1 MATIDL
7 PNNILEALS
16 TVLQQLQQSLPEV
29 KQAPDFSAI
38 AFKWENSELK
48 ATMRAKEMDKLTVI
62 RGLQAA
68 IKQIE
73 VDERK
78 ELDDAQVLAVIE
90 KQIKQRKE
98 SIKAFE
104 GAGRE
109 DLASKEQAELE
120 VLSQFLPEAMTE
132 EELDSMIAQTIAAQE
147 ATSMKDMGKVM
158 NSLRPLI
165 AGRADPS
172 QVSAKIKAKLA

>member
-1 MATIDL
+1 MTTLKDQIT
-7 PNNILEALS
+7 E
-16 TVLQQLQQSLPEV
+16 VLKTS
-29 KQAPDFSAI
+29 
-38 AFKWENSELK
+38 
-48 ATMRAKEMDKLTVI
+48 MRARDMAQVTVI
-62 RGLQAA
+62 RSLQAA

-98 SIKAFE
+98 SVKAFE

-109 DLASKEQAELE
+109 DLASKEQAEIE

-132 EELDSMIAQTIAAQE
+132 EELDSLIEQTIVAQG

-165 AGRADPS
+165 AGRADPAL
-172 QVSAKIKAKLA
+172 VSSKIKAKLS

>member
-1 MATIDL
+1 MTTMTLKDQITD
-7 PNNILEALS
+7 
-16 TVLQQLQQSLPEV
+16 VLKTS
-29 KQAPDFSAI
+29 
-38 AFKWENSELK
+38 
-48 ATMRAKEMDKLTVI
+48 MRAKEIATVMVI

-104 GAGRE
+104 GAGRD
-109 DLASKEQAELE
+109 DLASKEQAEIE
-120 VLSQFLPEAMTE
+120 VISQFLPEAMTE
-132 EELDSMIAQTIAAQE
+132 EALDSLIEQTIAAQG

-158 NSLRPLI
+158 NSLRPII
-165 AGRADPS
+165 AGRADPA
-172 QVSAKIKAKLA
+172 QVSSKIKAKLS

>member
-1 MATIDL
+1 MTTL
-7 PNNILEALS
+7 KNQILD
-16 TVLQQLQQSLPEV
+16 V
-29 KQAPDFSAI
+29 
-38 AFKWENSELK
+38 LK

-62 RGLQAA
+62 RSLQAA

-73 VDERK
+73 VDDRV
-78 ELDDAQVLAVIE
+78 ELGDAQVLAVIE

-98 SIKAFE
+98 SVKAFL
-104 GAGRE
+104 GANRE
-109 DLASKEQAELE
+109 DLASKEQAEIE

-132 EELDSMIAQTIAAQE
+132 DELDSLIAQAIAAQQ

-165 AGRADPS
+165 AGRADPA
-172 QVSAKIKAKLA
+172 QVSAKIKAQLA

>member
-1 MATIDL
+1 MTTLKSQITD
-7 PNNILEALS
+7 
-16 TVLQQLQQSLPEV
+16 V
-29 KQAPDFSAI
+29 
-38 AFKWENSELK
+38 LK
-48 ATMRAKEMDKLTVI
+48 ATMRAKEMDKLMVI
-62 RGLQAA
+62 RSLQAA

-98 SIKAFE
+98 SVKAFE

-109 DLASKEQAELE
+109 DLASKEQAEIE

-132 EELDSMIAQTIAAQE
+132 EELDSIIAQTIAAQE

-165 AGRADPS
+165 AGRADPA
-172 QVSAKIKAKLA
+172 QVSAKIKAKLS

>member
-1 MATIDL
+1 MTTLKNQITD
-7 PNNILEALS
+7 ALKTS
-16 TVLQQLQQSLPEV
+16 
-29 KQAPDFSAI
+29 
-38 AFKWENSELK
+38 
-48 ATMRAKEMDKLTVI
+48 MRAKDMATVTVL
-62 RGLQAA
+62 RSLQAA

-73 VDERK
+73 VDERI
-78 ELDDAQVLAVIE
+78 EQVLAVIE

-104 GAGRE
+104 GAGRD
-109 DLASKEQAELE
+109 DLASKEQAEAE

-132 EELDSMIAQTIAAQE
+132 EELDSLIEQTIAAQE

-158 NSLRPLI
+158 NSLRPII
-165 AGRADPS
+165 AGRADPA

>member
-1 MATIDL
+1 MTTLKNQITD
-7 PNNILEALS
+7 
-16 TVLQQLQQSLPEV
+16 V
-29 KQAPDFSAI
+29 
-38 AFKWENSELK
+38 LK
-48 ATMRAKEMDKLTVI
+48 ATMRAKEMGKLTVI

-73 VDERK
+73 VDDRV

-104 GAGRE
+104 GANRQ
-109 DLASKEQAELE
+109 DLASKEQAEVE
-120 VLSQFLPEAMTE
+120 IISQFLPAAMTE
-132 EELDSMIAQTIAAQE
+132 EELDSIIAQTITAQE

-158 NSLRPLI
+158 NSLRPII
-165 AGRADPS
+165 AGRADPA

>member
-1 MATIDL
+1 MTTLKSQIT
-7 PNNILEALS
+7 E
-16 TVLQQLQQSLPEV
+16 VLKV
-29 KQAPDFSAI
+29 
-38 AFKWENSELK
+38 
-48 ATMRAKEMDKLTVI
+48 TMRAKEMDKLTVI
-62 RGLQAA
+62 RSLQAA

-73 VDERK
+73 VDERV
-78 ELDDAQVLAVIE
+78 ELDDSRVLAVIE

-104 GAGRE
+104 GANRQ
-109 DLASKEQAELE
+109 DLASKEQAEVE
-120 VLSQFLPEAMTE
+120 ILSQFLPAAMTE
-132 EELDSMIAQTIAAQE
+132 EELDSIIAQVITAQE

-165 AGRADPS
+165 AGRADPA

>member
-1 MATIDL
+1 
-7 PNNILEALS
+7 
-16 TVLQQLQQSLPEV
+16 
-29 KQAPDFSAI
+29 
-38 AFKWENSELK
+38 
-48 ATMRAKEMDKLTVI
+48 MRAKDMSKLTVI
-62 RGLQAA
+62 RSLQAA

-104 GAGRE
+104 GAGRD
-109 DLASKEQAELE
+109 DLASKEQAEVE

-132 EELDSMIAQTIAAQE
+132 EELDSLIAQTIEAQQ

-158 NSLRPLI
+158 NS
-165 AGRADPS
+165 ASAHSRARRS
-172 QVSAKIKAKLA
+172 CTSFSKN

>member
-1 MATIDL
+1 MNTLKNQITD
-7 PNNILEALS
+7 
-16 TVLQQLQQSLPEV
+16 VL
-29 KQAPDFSAI
+29 K
-38 AFKWENSELK
+38 NS
-48 ATMRAKEMDKLTVI
+48 MRAKDMATVTVI
-62 RGLQAA
+62 RSVQAA

-73 VDERK
+73 VDERI

-165 AGRADPS
+165 AGRADPAR
-172 QVSAKIKAKLA
+172 VSAKIKAKLS

>member
-1 MATIDL
+1 MTTLKDQIT
-7 PNNILEALS
+7 E
-16 TVLQQLQQSLPEV
+16 VLKTS
-29 KQAPDFSAI
+29 
-38 AFKWENSELK
+38 
-48 ATMRAKEMDKLTVI
+48 MRARDMAQVTVI
-62 RGLQAA
+62 RSLQAA

-78 ELDDAQVLAVIE
+78 ELDGAQVLAVIE

-98 SIKAFE
+98 SVKAFE

-109 DLASKEQAELE
+109 DLASKEQAEIE

-132 EELDSMIAQTIAAQE
+132 EELDSLIEQTIVAQG

-165 AGRADPS
+165 AGRADPAL
-172 QVSAKIKAKLA
+172 VSSKIKAKLS

>member
-1 MATIDL
+1 MTTLKSQITD
-7 PNNILEALS
+7 
-16 TVLQQLQQSLPEV
+16 V
-29 KQAPDFSAI
+29 
-38 AFKWENSELK
+38 LK

-73 VDERK
+73 VDERV
-78 ELDDAQVLAVIE
+78 ELDDSRVLAVIE

-104 GAGRE
+104 GANRQ
-109 DLASKEQAELE
+109 DLASKEQAEVE
-120 VLSQFLPEAMTE
+120 VLSQFLPAAMTE
-132 EELDSMIAQTIAAQE
+132 EELDSIIAQIISAQE

-158 NSLRPLI
+158 NSLRPII
-165 AGRADPS
+165 AGRADPAI
-172 QVSAKIKAKLA
+172 VSAKIKAKLS

>member
-1 MATIDL
+1 MITLKNQI
-7 PNNILEALS
+7 
-16 TVLQQLQQSLPEV
+16 TEV
-29 KQAPDFSAI
+29 
-38 AFKWENSELK
+38 LK

-62 RGLQAA
+62 RSLQAA

-73 VDERK
+73 VDDRI
-78 ELDDAQVLAVIE
+78 ELNDQQVLAVIE

-109 DLASKEQAELE
+109 DLASKEQAEVE
-120 VLSQFLPEAMTE
+120 VLSQFLPAAMTE
-132 EELDSMIAQTIAAQE
+132 EELDSVIEQTIAAQQ
-147 ATSMKDMGKVM
+147 ATSIKDMGKVM
-158 NSLRPLI
+158 NSLRPII
-165 AGRADPS
+165 AGRADPA

>member
-1 MATIDL
+1 MTTLKDQITD
-7 PNNILEALS
+7 
-16 TVLQQLQQSLPEV
+16 V
-29 KQAPDFSAI
+29 
-38 AFKWENSELK
+38 LK
-48 ATMRAKEMDKLTVI
+48 ATMRAKEMSKLTVI
-62 RGLQAA
+62 RSLQAA

-73 VDERK
+73 VDDRK

-98 SIKAFE
+98 SIKAFL
-104 GAGRE
+104 GANRD

-120 VLSQFLPEAMTE
+120 ILSQFLPEAMTE
-132 EELDSMIAQTIAAQE
+132 EELDSIIAQTIIAQE

-172 QVSAKIKAKLA
+172 LVSSKIKAKLA